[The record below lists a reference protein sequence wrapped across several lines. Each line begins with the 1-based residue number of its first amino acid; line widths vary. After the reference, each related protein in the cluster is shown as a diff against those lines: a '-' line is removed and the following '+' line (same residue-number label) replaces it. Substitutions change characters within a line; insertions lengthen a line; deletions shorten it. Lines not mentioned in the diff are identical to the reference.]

1 MSASQQHGL
10 EIERRIKREFQRLNT
25 GWLPTHL
32 AIDPEHTARF
42 DVPGYVDPYGQGIPT
57 SIKSAKLRNGKA
69 IICMSD
75 ATRIADLTSLE
86 TTRLMVALYEQEGP
100 RKVFREVREYL
111 ITGEE
116 WRTLTGG
123 VPADI
128 LASFNEAI
136 KLESATKARAVAKKW
151 KARLAKDYPDT
162 PMRWNPKIG
171 SGNQRRLQC
180 SIHLGDLERVVQDPK
195 RIKVFGAPKDP
206 PGRLRPPYLRPV
218 SRHLW
223 GNGLRLP
230 IVLDSPPRVRHTK
243 GKPPSK
249 VKSTPSSPKPSRTLG
264 RAPRRMKP

>member
-10 EIERRIKREFQRLNT
+10 EIERRIKQEFQRLNT
-25 GWLPTHL
+25 GWLPAHL
-32 AIDPEHTARF
+32 SIDPAHTARF

-69 IICMSD
+69 LICMSD
-75 ATRIADLTSLE
+75 ATRIADLASFE
-86 TTRLMVALYEQEGP
+86 TTRLLVALYEQEGSQ
-100 RKVFREVREYL
+100 KVFREVREYL

-116 WRTLTGG
+116 WKTLTGG
-123 VPADI
+123 VPADV
-128 LASFNEAI
+128 LASFHEAI
-136 KLESATKARAVAKKW
+136 KLESATKARAVARKW
-151 KARLAKDYPDT
+151 KARLATDYPDT

-180 SIHLGDLERVVQDPK
+180 SLHLADLEHAVQDPS

-206 PGRLRPPYLRPV
+206 PGRPRPPHLRAE

-230 IVLDSPPRVRHTK
+230 IVLDSPPRVRYTK
-243 GKPPSK
+243 KKPPSK
-249 VKSTPSSPKPSRTLG
+249 AKPSPSPKPPSARAK
-264 RAPRRMKP
+264 APRGMKL